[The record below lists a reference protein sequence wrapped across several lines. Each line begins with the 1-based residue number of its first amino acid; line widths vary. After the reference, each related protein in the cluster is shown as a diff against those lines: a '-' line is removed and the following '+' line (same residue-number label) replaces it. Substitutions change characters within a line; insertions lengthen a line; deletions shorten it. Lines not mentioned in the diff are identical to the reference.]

1 MDPLARRAYPVRQ
14 VPLQVRQ
21 VQLVLQVRRALSLV
35 RLDLLVHKVFQF
47 PVQLVQLV
55 RQVLKVPRVQAQLD
69 LLVHKVQ
76 QVQSVVRQVRQ
87 VLKVPR
93 VQAQLDPRVQ
103 QAREE

>member
-1 MDPLARRAYPVRQ
+1 MDRRGQLAQQEQEVRHPDRQ
-14 VPLQVRQ
+14 VL
-21 VQLVLQVRRALSLV
+21 LVLQVRRALSLV

-87 VLKVPR
+87 AHKVYRSPVR
-93 VQAQLDPRVQ
+93 QDPRVQ